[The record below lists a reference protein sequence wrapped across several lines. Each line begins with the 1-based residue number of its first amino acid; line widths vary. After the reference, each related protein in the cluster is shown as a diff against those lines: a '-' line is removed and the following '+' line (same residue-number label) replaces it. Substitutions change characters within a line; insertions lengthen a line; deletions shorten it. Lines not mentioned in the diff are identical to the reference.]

1 MYFDFK
7 IKAFAAGQFSFSN
20 KFMDVYHPMCDGKI
34 VEYSMSIRPWI
45 RKRARLQSEL
55 IYRNNK
61 KIAWPLTDNYVPCVP
76 DTGMHFYLRG
86 LRIVRYVRAL
96 RRKLSDFVLNK
107 KQVAKDSRALTF
119 VASLKKSDLAMAY
132 QYPEHLSLAAIL
144 NIDEVKR
151 LCIAAGNGEHSGYLQ
166 RLFAVEAILQKVQ
179 ATKRV

>member
-1 MYFDFK
+1 MSVINTMLQDLERRRVDLGHSG
-7 IKAFAAGQFSFSN
+7 AF
-20 KFMDVYHPMCDGKI
+20 
-34 VEYSMSIRPWI
+34 
-45 RKRARLQSEL
+45 
-55 IYRNNK
+55 
-61 KIAWPLTDNYVPCVP
+61 
-76 DTGMHFYLRG
+76 
-86 LRIVRYVRAL
+86 RYVRAL

-107 KQVAKDSRALTF
+107 KQVAKDGRALTF

-132 QYPEHLSLAAIL
+132 QYPERLSLAAIL